1 MTKLFTLKNVHILSL
16 LAIVCLFIVASIAEV
31 RDQKAFLDLPGHTL
45 EIGRCYYRTHF
56 GFECPSCGL
65 TRGFIS
71 IENLDFPMAVHFNRM
86 SPFVYLMFVFLGI
99 FNILS
104 LAKKTYA
111 LLFGKFLAIY
121 SVIVCIAIV
130 LNWIIFYVLP
140 LI

>member
-16 LAIVCLFIVASIAEV
+16 LAIVSLFIVASIAEV